1 MARIVPLRA
10 GVPYRRYGI
19 RRCTLLSLE
28 ICGESLHGRGS
39 CCRRSGFPRLSP
51 SWGSGLRKL
60 RRSWQPGRQVRGRS
74 RRSGTLRLF
83 GFLLQSGRVLLPK
96 ESPHPRN
103 RSGPDWRRKMPR
115 DYDALF
121 NVWEIH
127 CIECGCG
134 VSLTGEHLLNASEL
148 KCPGCHRNLELQ
160 AVKIAVKAAVR
171 LEASTF
177 HCLSHKIHLIPPRFA
192 TANVT
197 PEIAQLTSP
206 DVCRENRYNQQKLAS
221 GEPLTDEEYLSLT
234 R

>member
-1 MARIVPLRA
+1 MAAEAVWYADAL
-10 GVPYRRYGI
+10 GVPA
-19 RRCTLLSLE
+19 RCGSLGSFSNLVECFYQKNHLNPGTVPGQIGGERCLE
-28 ICGESLHGRGS
+28 ITMHCLM
-39 CCRRSGFPRLSP
+39 
-51 SWGSGLRKL
+51 
-60 RRSWQPGRQVRGRS
+60 
-74 RRSGTLRLF
+74 F
-83 GFLLQSGRVLLPK
+83 GKSTV
-96 ESPHPRN
+96 
-103 RSGPDWRRKMPR
+103 
-115 DYDALF
+115 
-121 NVWEIH
+121 
-127 CIECGCG
+127 IECGCG

>member
-1 MARIVPLRA
+1 
-10 GVPYRRYGI
+10 
-19 RRCTLLSLE
+19 
-28 ICGESLHGRGS
+28 
-39 CCRRSGFPRLSP
+39 
-51 SWGSGLRKL
+51 
-60 RRSWQPGRQVRGRS
+60 
-74 RRSGTLRLF
+74 
-83 GFLLQSGRVLLPK
+83 
-96 ESPHPRN
+96 
-103 RSGPDWRRKMPR
+103 MPR

-148 KCPGCHRNLELQ
+148 KCPGCHRSLELQ